1 MYLRLAEF
9 INTGFPLINI
19 MQDWEKAVNKFLKSW
34 KDKKEVIGALVC
46 GSFVVGNPTKHSD
59 IDLHIVLKDG
69 TEWRERGNKI
79 VDGFLV
85 EYFSNPPKQ
94 VIQYF
99 KENYES
105 KSQMAVIQFL
115 TGRILFDDGT
125 IKKLQQEAK
134 KWYNKKF
141 SKQPKVVKE
150 LNKYCIWDM
159 MDNLQDAFWEDAS
172 HFWFIY
178 HHMLNKLLQHYC
190 KFIGY
195 PIIKEH
201 KSLGIFT
208 EKKMR
213 DKYLLPDFPD
223 KWFQNFIKKAL
234 VENDKKQALRI
245 YEKLTGHVLKKMSG
259 FEIDGWK
266 VRSPVSY

>member
-1 MYLRLAEF
+1 
-9 INTGFPLINI
+9 
-19 MQDWEKAVNKFLKSW
+19 MQNWETALNKFLKSW
-34 KDKKEVIGALVC
+34 KNKKEVVGALVC

-85 EYFSNPPKQ
+85 EYFANPPKQ
-94 VIQYF
+94 IIQYF
-99 KENYES
+99 KEDFED

-115 TGRILFDDGT
+115 TGKILFDDGT

-134 KWYNKKF
+134 NWYNKKF
-141 SKQPKVVKE
+141 PKQPKVVQE
-150 LNKYCIWDM
+150 LSKYGVWDM
-159 MDNLQDAFWEDAS
+159 LDNLQDAFEVEAP

-178 HHMLNKLLQHYC
+178 HNMLNKLLQQYC
-190 KFIGY
+190 KFIRY

-201 KSLGIFT
+201 KALEIFT

-223 KWFQNFIKKAL
+223 KLFQDLIKKAL
-234 VENDKKQALRI
+234 VENDKKQALQL
-245 YEKLTGHVLKKMSG
+245 YEKLTDHVLKKMSG